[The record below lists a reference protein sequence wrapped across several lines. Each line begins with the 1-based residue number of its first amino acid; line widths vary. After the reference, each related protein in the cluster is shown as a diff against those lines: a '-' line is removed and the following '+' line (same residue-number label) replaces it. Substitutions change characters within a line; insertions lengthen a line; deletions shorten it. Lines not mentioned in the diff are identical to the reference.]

1 MNTLVALRMEL
12 DSADADRLGDA
23 MMARGALAVTAEDAD
38 AGTAREVPVFDEPGN
53 DPSSWPRLRL
63 EVLVATGD
71 DPLQLLEAACAD
83 AEMALPQHTLNQVPD
98 ADWVRATQAQF
109 GPIAIS
115 SRLWIV
121 PSWHSAPEPAAVNL
135 LLDPGVAFGTGSHP
149 TTRLCLQW
157 LERQLAGLT
166 PELSPDMRPS
176 VLDYGC
182 GSGILAIAA
191 MKLGAGSA
199 IGVDIDA
206 GAVLAARDNAI
217 RNQVPCEFVTLP
229 ELTPPPALQV
239 DLLLANILANPLRV
253 LAPVLAAHTRPGGRL
268 ALSGILV
275 PQADD
280 IMQRYAQWFD
290 FEPPLEDE
298 GWVCLSGQRHQT

>member
-38 AGTAREVPVFDEPGN
+38 AGTEREVPVFDEPGN

-83 AEMALPQHTLNQVPD
+83 AEMALPPYALSQVPD

-121 PSWHSAPEPAAVNL
+121 PSWHSAPEPEAVNL

-157 LERQLAGLT
+157 LEQQLAHLA
-166 PELSPDMRPS
+166 PDLSSDRRPS

-229 ELTPPPALQV
+229 ELTPPPTLQV

-290 FEPPLEDE
+290 FEPPLQDE
-298 GWVCLSGQRHQT
+298 GWVCLSGRRHG